1 MNSQQAKEFRNRW
14 QAVSAVEAEE
24 QRVASLALRPLS
36 LGQSPL
42 SLSQRIKETR
52 GWQQTN
58 AILRLA
64 MGLGLSLAE
73 EDSEEIEAVRRRW
86 GLLKGAA
93 T

>member
-24 QRVASLALRPLS
+24 QRVASLALR
-36 LGQSPL
+36 
-42 SLSQRIKETR
+42 
-52 GWQQTN
+52 WQQTN

-64 MGLGLSLAE
+64 MGLGLPLAE

>member
-14 QAVSAVEAEE
+14 QAVLAVEAEE
-24 QRVASLALRPLS
+24 QRVASLALR
-36 LGQSPL
+36 
-42 SLSQRIKETR
+42 
-52 GWQQTN
+52 WQQTN

-64 MGLGLSLAE
+64 MGLGLPLAE
-73 EDSEEIEAVRRRW
+73 EDSEEIESVRRRW

>member
-14 QAVSAVEAEE
+14 QAVLAVEAEE
-24 QRVASLALRPLS
+24 QRMASLALR
-36 LGQSPL
+36 
-42 SLSQRIKETR
+42 
-52 GWQQTN
+52 WQQTN

-64 MGLGLSLAE
+64 MGLGLPLAE